1 MQTRIE
7 LIKQKRTC
15 QKRASRPVIYQ
26 QQSPV
31 SPTSK
36 VVKKMRLCDNESKRT
51 NVDPHSAKF
60 FLMYYLNYKNSGR
73 AKRVMFYRNDEWF
86 DYPRCVV
93 DLVKNDFEIKKPV
106 VEIWLNG
113 HDVMLDFLHMCLV
126 DFNTGLQQP
135 LAWIDEVGHCFF
147 PEVCVASYEES
158 SNLCK
163 QEGMELP
170 IEIKMIGVGESKLRN
185 CSRESN
191 ALVKD
196 TQVEIE
202 NQMNILDC
210 GNRGE
215 SIMQNE
221 VGLVPYTK
229 YVQGKLNLD
238 YVHKIFLNGMSNVGN
253 THFEIVE
260 TYYCL
265 GASVQARLK
274 LFQAQVEITKI
285 IHKDANVRYAWLPFN
300 KEELSTMMKY
310 ELGHCAPCVTKSTY
324 GVGVHLAAVT
334 CPYASARYC
343 DIDENG
349 VRHLALCRVIMGNME
364 VIHPASGSD
373 TVQFQPSSLE
383 YDNGVDNIQ
392 CPRYYVVWNMNKNT
406 HIYPEFVVS
415 FEVFGDAEG
424 NIYCFF
430 SFSFL
435 GYFREA
441 VGENNDSSVNSSQ
454 ANSTSH
460 GSCVLFQ
467 STSLVDNITNNNGV
481 ASTFEIPKSPWLP
494 FPMLIAAIS
503 DKVSPDEMSLI
514 MAHYELFKAKQISRD
529 NFVKEMRLIVGDTI
543 LRAIIT
549 SLQFKIPSNGEL
561 EGVENLQLNFID

>member
-1 MQTRIE
+1 MEARTE
-7 LIKQKRTC
+7 SKQKQTTYHVAH

-26 QQSPV
+26 QPSPV

-36 VVKKMRLCDNESKRT
+36 VVKKMRLCDYESKRT
-51 NVDPHSAKF
+51 KIDPHPEKF
-60 FLMYYLNYKNSGR
+60 FLRYYLNYKRSGR
-73 AKRVMFYRNDEWF
+73 PERIMFYHNDEWF
-86 DYPRCVV
+86 DYPVV

-113 HDVMLDFLHMCLV
+113 HDLMLDFLHMCLV

-147 PEVCVASYEES
+147 PEVYVASYEES

-170 IEIKMIGVGESKLRN
+170 IEIKMIGVSESKLRN

-191 ALVKD
+191 ALGKG

-202 NQMNILDC
+202 NQMNILDS

-215 SIMQNE
+215 SILQNQ
-221 VGLVPYTK
+221 VGFVPYSE
-229 YVQGKLNLD
+229 YEQGKLNLD
-238 YVHKIFLNGMSNVGN
+238 SVHKLFLNGMSNVGS

-265 GASVQARLK
+265 GASMQARLK
-274 LFQAQVEITKI
+274 LFQTQVEITKI

-310 ELGHCAPCVTKSTY
+310 GLGHCALCVTKSTY

-364 VIHPASGSD
+364 VIHPAFGSD
-373 TVQFQPSSLE
+373 TVQFQPSSPE

-406 HIYPEFVVS
+406 HIHPEFVVS
-415 FEVFGDAEG
+415 FKVFGDAE
-424 NIYCFF
+424 
-430 SFSFL
+430 

-441 VGENNDSSVNSSQ
+441 VGEKNDSSVNSSQ

-460 GSCVLFQ
+460 GSCDLFQ
-467 STSLVDNITNNNGV
+467 SPSLVDNITNYNGL
-481 ASTFEIPKSPWLP
+481 ASTLEIPKSPWLP
-494 FPMLIAAIS
+494 FPMLIATIS
-503 DKVSPDEMSLI
+503 DTVSPDEMSLI
-514 MAHYELFKAKQISRD
+514 LAHYELFKAKQISRD

-543 LRAIIT
+543 LRAMIT
-549 SLQFKIPSNGEL
+549 SLQFRIPSNGEL
-561 EGVENLQLNFID
+561 EGSNQNDG